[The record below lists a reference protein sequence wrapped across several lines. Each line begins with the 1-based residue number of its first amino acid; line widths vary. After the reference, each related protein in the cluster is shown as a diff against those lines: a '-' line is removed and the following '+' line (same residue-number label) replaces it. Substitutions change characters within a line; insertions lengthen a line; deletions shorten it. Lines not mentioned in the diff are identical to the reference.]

1 MKYKEEM
8 KDYDR
13 HIRELKDFIAD
24 RVIITQ
30 DDNDYVLISDI
41 HYFINENRDYK
52 DTVNYWAINKTLKHY
67 DVYKKAFQ
75 GSMNVV
81 GFKWRPTIITN

>member
-1 MKYKEEM
+1 M

-52 DTVNYWAINKTLKHY
+52 DTVNYRAINKTLKHY
-67 DVYKKAFQ
+67 DVYQKAFQ